1 MEQDRQ
7 EERIEVA
14 LIRLD
19 EAWSRLSRRI
29 SADIKEYPLS
39 IPRSQVYLLRLLDRR
54 GPLSMSDM
62 ANSLGVTMS
71 ACTALVD
78 RAVQAD
84 LVERKRDPNDRRVV
98 IVAVSQ
104 AGEQIL
110 VQIRRTRAQ
119 ILARYLA
126 RLEPDEIEMLANS
139 LSRAAE
145 AVNLESMAS

>member
-7 EERIEVA
+7 EERIEIA

-54 GPLSMSDM
+54 GPLSMSEM

-84 LVERKRDPNDRRVV
+84 LVERKRDSNDRRVV

-145 AVNLESMAS
+145 AVNLESVAS

>member
-1 MEQDRQ
+1 
-7 EERIEVA
+7 
-14 LIRLD
+14 
-19 EAWSRLSRRI
+19 
-29 SADIKEYPLS
+29 
-39 IPRSQVYLLRLLDRR
+39 
-54 GPLSMSDM
+54 
-62 ANSLGVTMS
+62 MS

-145 AVNLESMAS
+145 AVNLESVAS